1 MPDRHTVMAIPAACN
16 KVVASAATMMNWFR
30 VAGLCWGGFIFLL
43 VESGDGWDTLTLSGA
58 VRATE
63 QEGRAWRAGGGLA
76 AGCKVGNGTREGRE
90 RGHYAL
96 HPHPVIVCN
105 VPVNCGLIT
114 DI

>member
-1 MPDRHTVMAIPAACN
+1 MLPLGLADRDIVSFSVMAIPAACN

-43 VESGDGWDTLTLSGA
+43 VESGDGWDTFTLSGV

-63 QEGRAWRAGGGLA
+63 QEGRAWRAGGGVA

-90 RGHYAL
+90 GERR
-96 HPHPVIVCN
+96 
-105 VPVNCGLIT
+105 
-114 DI
+114 